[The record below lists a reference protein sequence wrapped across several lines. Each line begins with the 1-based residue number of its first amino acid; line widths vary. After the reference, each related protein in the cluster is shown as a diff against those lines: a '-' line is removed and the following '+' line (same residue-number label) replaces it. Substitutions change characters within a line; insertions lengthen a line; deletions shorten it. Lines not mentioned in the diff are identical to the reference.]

1 MVKIKLIKSEG
12 TPLRIAPEEKKDKK
26 KHAERDYAILFL
38 RTGIAFS
45 FFYVAVSIFLN
56 PSSWMGFV
64 PKFAEIILPASKLVY
79 GHAILDGFLGIWLLT
94 NRKIFYASVL
104 SAANLFFI
112 TVLNLGAMEIVFRD
126 VTILFSAVAL
136 AFLTKNFR

>member
-1 MVKIKLIKSEG
+1 MVKIKLIK
-12 TPLRIAPEEKKDKK
+12 KD
-26 KHAERDYAILFL
+26 ERDYAILFL
-38 RTGIAFS
+38 RIRITFS

-64 PKFAEIILPASKLVY
+64 PRFAEIILPASKLVY

-126 VTILFSAVAL
+126 VAIFFMAIAL
-136 AFLTKNFR
+136 AALTKD